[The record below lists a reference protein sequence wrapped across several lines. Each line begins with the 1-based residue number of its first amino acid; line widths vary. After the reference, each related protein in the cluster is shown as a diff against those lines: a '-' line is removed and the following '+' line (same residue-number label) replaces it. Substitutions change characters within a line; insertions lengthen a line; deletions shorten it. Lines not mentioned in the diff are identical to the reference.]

1 MNLTNI
7 VDTAVFADFD
17 LLEQLIDFLIGKPL
31 SKVCQN
37 YEVDEYP
44 VSYQKR
50 INKVSRTIA
59 KLSCRDIAISF
70 LVKHLESLDKLLRS
84 TSRLEAIRS
93 RQNGEERTKVDINVY
108 QSAIAGVKSVKIT
121 NTHSIH

>member
-37 YEVDEYP
+37 YDVDEYP
-44 VSYQKR
+44 ISYQKT
-50 INKVSRTIA
+50 INKVSYHNEALLQRY
-59 KLSCRDIAISF
+59 S
-70 LVKHLESLDKLLRS
+70 HLLPCQTLGIL
-84 TSRLEAIRS
+84 
-93 RQNGEERTKVDINVY
+93 G
-108 QSAIAGVKSVKIT
+108 
-121 NTHSIH
+121 